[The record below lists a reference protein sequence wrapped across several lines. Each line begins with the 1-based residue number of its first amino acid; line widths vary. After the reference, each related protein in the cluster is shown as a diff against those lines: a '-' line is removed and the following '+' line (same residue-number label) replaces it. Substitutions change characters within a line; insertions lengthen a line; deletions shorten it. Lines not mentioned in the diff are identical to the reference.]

1 MNMRVR
7 THLVTISALLLL
19 PLLLALECSSQ
30 VAPKRTPATGAPDPI
45 AQKLKAITAAGTL
58 TDLRWPNFPD
68 YRQSTRE
75 LYKAVNYVP
84 VWVRDGQASPQALAI
99 IDELVSSQ
107 KRGLITEDYDASRW
121 PQRLSALKA
130 SDGNPDTMARFDAA
144 LTVCAMRYISDLH
157 GGRVNPKHSE
167 FSVMIGQQKFDL
179 AEFLFQKVLTASN
192 VPEILSTVEPQYTG
206 YKRTEAVLQTYLA
219 LASQDQDAPL
229 PDVSN
234 LSIGDA
240 YAGTEQ
246 LAQRLRLRGDLPQ
259 SAVVNTNAGIYDA
272 QLAEAIKHFQSRH
285 GLEADGILGKET
297 LRHLNTP
304 MSVRVLQLE
313 DSLER
318 WRWLPAGYPHLPIV
332 VNIPEFLLRTFV
344 SDHKIAMRMEVVVGK
359 QLAQTPV
366 FAKEMQYIV
375 FRPYWNVP
383 RDITSAEIVPAI
395 RKNKR
400 YLAHENLEVTD
411 QAGRVVTTGA
421 VSASMLAQLR
431 SGKLLVRQRPGPDN
445 SLGLVKFIFPNDQ
458 DVYLHST
465 PETELFSQA
474 RRDFS
479 HGCIRVEKPMEL
491 AAWLLQ
497 DQPKWTQEAISAA
510 MNSGP
515 NNQQV
520 KLTSPVPVVIVYV
533 TAVVEENGEVY
544 FFDDIYGHDG
554 LLNAKLAKG
563 PPYD

>member
-1 MNMRVR
+1 M
-7 THLVTISALLLL
+7 ISTLFLL
-19 PLLLALECSSQ
+19 PGLLALECSSQ
-30 VAPKRTPATGAPDPI
+30 VAPKRAPATA
-45 AQKLKAITAAGTL
+45 ALEQNTEQLKAITASGTL
-58 TDLRWPNFPD
+58 SDLRWPNFAD
-68 YRQSTRE
+68 YRQSTQE
-75 LYKAVNYVP
+75 LYKAVSYAP
-84 VWVRDGQASPQALAI
+84 VWVRDGQASPQAQAMI
-99 IDELVSSQ
+99 AELVSSQ
-107 KRGLITEDYDASRW
+107 KRGLIPEDYDASRW
-121 PQRLSALKA
+121 PQRLNALKN
-130 SDGNPDTMARFDAA
+130 SSGTPDTLARFDVA
-144 LTVCAMRYISDLH
+144 LTVCAMRFISDLH
-157 GGRVNPKHSE
+157 GGRVNPKHSD
-167 FSVMIGQQKFDL
+167 FSITVGQQKFDL
-179 AEFLFQKVLTASN
+179 AEFLVQEVLTVNN
-192 VPEILSTVEPQYTG
+192 VPEILNTVEPQYTG

-219 LASQDQDAPL
+219 FAAQDHEAPL

-259 SAVVNTNAGIYDA
+259 SAVANTNAGIYDA

-297 LRHLNTP
+297 LRQLNTP
-304 MSVRVLQLE
+304 LSVRVLQLE

-318 WRWLPAGYPHLPIV
+318 WRWLPAGYPHLPVV

-359 QLAQTPV
+359 DLAQTPV

-400 YLAHENLEVTD
+400 YLTHENLEVTD
-411 QAGRVVTTGA
+411 QDGRVVTTGA
-421 VSASMLAQLR
+421 VSASILAQLQ
-431 SGKLLVRQRPGPDN
+431 SGKLLVRQRPGAGN

-458 DVYLHST
+458 NVYLHST
-465 PETELFSQA
+465 PEKELFSQA

-479 HGCIRVEKPMEL
+479 HGCIRVEKPVEL
-491 AAWLLQ
+491 AAWLLR
-497 DQPKWTQEAISAA
+497 DQPKWTQETITTA